1 MKTVLVI
8 RLGAM
13 GDIVL
18 ATAVLEALHRRYPGA
33 ALDFVCKER
42 FAGLFTGDPRLRRAI
57 GFSERD
63 EHRGLRGLLLFCHQL
78 RHQRYDC
85 VIDLQGSPRSRVI
98 ARGVHARR
106 RLVWPKDA
114 LRRRML
120 VHGLGRARSYAS
132 VIARYLAT
140 LERLGIDGAVARPK
154 LYPQR
159 DPSVPLPARPFIAI
173 APGAHWPTKRWPS
186 EHYAELVS
194 KIGNAKWDIVLVG
207 DRGDAAITAAIAAAV
222 PFAVRDLSGKLTL
235 PQLVWTLSR
244 AALLVSNDTGAM
256 HIAEAC
262 GVPVIALFGPTVRGF
277 GFAPWRRESAV
288 IERDLPC
295 RPCSLHG
302 SARCPKGHHRCLREI
317 TPGDVY
323 RAIKPVLL
331 KHLSLLLFS

>member
-18 ATAVLEALHRRYPGA
+18 ATAVLEGLRRRYPGA
-33 ALDFVCKER
+33 SLDFVCKAR
-42 FAGLFTGDPRLRRAI
+42 FAGLFAGDPRLRRVI
-57 GFSERD
+57 GFDERAA
-63 EHRGLRGLLLFCHQL
+63 HRGLRGLLLFCHQL
-78 RHQRYDC
+78 RHERYDC
-85 VIDLQGSPRSRVI
+85 VIDLQGNPRSRMI
-98 ARGVHARR
+98 ARGIHARR
-106 RLVWPKDA
+106 RLSWPKDT

-120 VHGLGRARSYAS
+120 VHGLGRARQYAS

-140 LERLGIDGAVARPK
+140 LAPLGIDAANARPK
-154 LYPQR
+154 LYPHR
-159 DPSVPLPARPFIAI
+159 DPSVALPARPFIAV

-186 EHYAELVS
+186 ERYAELIGR
-194 KIGNAKWDIVLVG
+194 IGNAKWDIVLVG
-207 DRGDAAITAAIAAAV
+207 DRGDTAAAAAIAGAV

-244 AALLVSNDTGAM
+244 AALVVSNDTGAM

-262 GVPVIALFGPTVRGF
+262 GVPVIALFGPTVRDF
-277 GFAPWRRESAV
+277 GFAPWRRESVV
-288 IERDLPC
+288 IERELSC

-302 SARCPKGHHRCLREI
+302 AARCPKGHHRCLREI
-317 TPGDVY
+317 TPDDVY